1 MILHILVCDD
11 DPAFVAR
18 LSDWLR
24 QNTARDLNPDVHTC
38 TDPAALTD
46 AELSTF
52 DIIFLDID
60 MGPSNGIEVARRLR
74 RLQAR
79 ALLIFVTNYVEYP
92 PTDTR

>member
-60 MGPSNGIEVARRLR
+60 MGPATASRWPGGCGGCRPAPCSSL
-74 RLQAR
+74 
-79 ALLIFVTNYVEYP
+79 
-92 PTDTR
+92 